1 MEFMKKITTLL
12 YFGKMSFKEKMA
24 YMQSVWFDLLGM
36 LVAICLYFSLWQAVF
51 KNSSEINGF
60 SPKEIVVYV
69 ILSQILNNHMSNGI
83 NMELSSWIYQGKIDV
98 ELMRPISLIE
108 NLFGKRMGE
117 FAFFYLA
124 KGLPVFIISMVMLNG
139 EIKTNFWLVII
150 FVVMLFLAMCITFY
164 FDFLIGLCGFYTMNS
179 YGLKFSKDAI
189 LSFLAGGII
198 PLAFFPEIIQNVL
211 IYLPFASM
219 VSVPV
224 NCILGKYT
232 FNQILGY
239 LILQIMWIFILSIIS
254 KAIYKRVILKVNVQG
269 G

>member
-1 MEFMKKITTLL
+1 
-12 YFGKMSFKEKMA
+12 MSFKEKMA

-150 FVVMLFLAMCITFY
+150 FVVMLFLAIVY
-164 FDFLIGLCGFYTMNS
+164 
-179 YGLKFSKDAI
+179 
-189 LSFLAGGII
+189 
-198 PLAFFPEIIQNVL
+198 
-211 IYLPFASM
+211 YLLF
-219 VSVPV
+219 
-224 NCILGKYT
+224 
-232 FNQILGY
+232 
-239 LILQIMWIFILSIIS
+239 
-254 KAIYKRVILKVNVQG
+254 
-269 G
+269 